1 MISPV
6 IVHARDKGQE
16 VSTLQ
21 CRPQVA
27 IRVGLKGVKVHL
39 QSARKQDGVPHTQNV
54 RVIKEYISILLPAR
68 CNGGGVVWVESHT
81 MY

>member
-39 QSARKQDGVPHTQNV
+39 QSAGKQDGVPHTQNA
-54 RVIKEYISILLPAR
+54 RVIEEYPSFSLK
-68 CNGGGVVWVESHT
+68 GVMVGV
-81 MY
+81 